1 MLFINGSWMPAQSGH
16 TFSSTDPA
24 TGEVL
29 GVVADAGRADAV
41 RALEAAQAAFGEW
54 SRKTGHERSAVL
66 YRAWEL
72 MLERQEELAKLMS
85 REQGKPLRM
94 ARTEVR
100 YAADFL
106 LWFAEEA
113 KRVYGETIPSARAD
127 QRFLVMRQPVGVASA
142 ITPWNYPISMLTRK
156 IAPALAAG
164 CTIVVKPAEQ
174 TPLCAIETIRVLDD
188 AGVPSG
194 VVNLVPSSDPVEVGD
209 ELVTNEVVRKVSFT
223 GSTEVGRII
232 ASRAA
237 HGMKR
242 VSMELGGHAPF
253 IVFDD
258 ADPVRAAKG
267 AAALKSLNSGQA
279 CICENRVFVHRSIA
293 REFTE
298 VLVERMG
305 RMKSGHGL
313 SDGVSIGPL
322 IDLAAIDKMQRHVD
336 DAVAKGAICAVG
348 GKRLKGEEYDD
359 GYFWAPT
366 VLTGV
371 GPDMLIYREETFGP
385 IVPVIEFDDADD
397 VVAMAN
403 DTTYGLAAYVYT
415 QNLGRALRTAE
426 ALDFGM
432 IGINDINPTSAAVPF
447 GGVKQSGLGREGAR
461 EGLLEYLDTKVC
473 GISMEAV

>member
-1 MLFINGSWMPAQSGH
+1 MLFINGSWTSAESGH
-16 TFSSTDPA
+16 TFPSTDPA

-29 GVVADAGRADAV
+29 GYVADAGRQDAV
-41 RALEAAQAAFGEW
+41 RALGSAQAAFGEW
-54 SRKTGHERSAVL
+54 SRKTGHERSTVL

-72 MLERQEELAKLMS
+72 MLERQEKLATLMS

-174 TPLCAIETIRVLDD
+174 TPLCAIETIRVLED
-188 AGVPSG
+188 AGVPPG
-194 VVNLVPSSDPVEVGD
+194 VVNLVPSSDPVEVGG

-237 HGMKR
+237 YGMKR

-279 CICENRVFVHRSIA
+279 CICENRVFVHHSIA

-305 RMKSGHGL
+305 RMKVGHGM

-336 DAVAKGAICAVG
+336 DAVAKGATCAVG
-348 GKRLKGEEYDD
+348 GERLKGEEYDD

-371 GPDMLIYREETFGP
+371 SPEMLIYREETFGP

-461 EGLLEYLDTKVC
+461 EGLMEYLDTKVC
-473 GISMEAV
+473 GISLEGD